1 MKKILSF
8 ISAFAICI
16 GIADAAV
23 RDENATNR
31 QTLSTNQA
39 TNANIA
45 RTASSKAVA
54 GRSVTSR
61 NSAVQTGQGIISRS
75 ATTISPSSR
84 ADSTI
89 TTRGSSSSTVSRTSQ
104 TQSSGNSTVSARS
117 ATTVS
122 RVTAPSSRTAGS
134 VTQTQTNSPRSAT
147 AVVRAAIDGVSDAI
161 SQTVTGAE
169 YEQCKTAYF
178 TCMDQFC
185 QLKNDDYRRC
195 SCSNRV
201 FDLTE
206 VRNVMQD
213 ANSQLTV
220 FTENLDVV
228 GMTAA
233 QATAMKTASEGENA
247 LTADTSASKQLL
259 QAIMNSIRGEDA
271 SVGGK
276 YSDLNS
282 ITLSFDTVNAFGTAD
297 AGQIIATYNGQNL
310 YNAVYPQCREAV
322 RADCTDAQLQRAIT
336 AYLMAIEQ
344 DCNTVES
351 AIESQQKAMKSAVRE
366 SSALLDLARV
376 ENRKNHNSSDM
387 ATCLTNVEN
396 AVLSEEVCGA
406 GYHKCLDNGEFI
418 DVSTGAPIA
427 GVENFYELGN
437 LLKFADGVD
446 AADQKLSKVTY
457 NRTFVKNFEKK
468 VKKFA
473 EPALDKCTE
482 IADTVWEE
490 YLDKAML
497 DIYYAQ
503 QSKVSE
509 IKQGCF
515 DFVAACYMNGDAAL
529 TAAMAELTGDD
540 NVVLQPDK
548 VTLSTEMCR
557 DYINSCNMM
566 FYDETG
572 GQNIITDYIN
582 NRQETD
588 TLTACRAVVKQCFD
602 KFGGTNYE
610 NFYYPYSG
618 IFKTGEAL
626 KWFTLYEYDENGQPI
641 KDEPVSECAKQL
653 KEIDSCSSE
662 KMLTDAFGGFDVIR
676 ASKGVHNNET
686 VYYFDPDGDYK
697 ENGAEGKHRKY
708 GLLDSEVTT
717 DITITKDGQNVSVA
731 GRVLSHHEPRPTG
744 VATEIYNQI
753 VDSLSTQCM
762 NVQGRFIELQFIKSG
777 LYKESSLC
785 ESNFTAS
792 IEYGGGNTNPDSTV
806 SLSPN
811 LVAIYGIGDGEN
823 MCPRDYD
830 LNVDT
835 QSWGACLCWE
845 NGGRRSKWGKSPKC
859 ISGLPVTEK
868 DPEDG
873 STGANDATCDSSKYE
888 LFVPSKDKQPTITDW
903 CTKSSSTKN
912 QVCPLDGKEEAGYC
926 QSADGKV
933 LSNLPEGL
941 GV

>member
-8 ISAFAICI
+8 ISILAICI
-16 GIADAAV
+16 GFANAAV

-31 QTLSTNQA
+31 QSSSSQNQVS
-39 TNANIA
+39 NSA
-45 RTASSKAVA
+45 RTASTKAVA
-54 GRSVTSR
+54 GRAVTAR
-61 NSAVQTGQGIISRS
+61 TGTAVQGIVSRATTAQNVTNSRADTTASRS
-75 ATTISPSSR
+75 ATVTRPTTN
-84 ADSTI
+84 AAST
-89 TTRGSSSSTVSRTSQ
+89 TT
-104 TQSSGNSTVSARS
+104 RS
-117 ATTVS
+117 ATTV
-122 RVTAPSSRTAGS
+122 A
-134 VTQTQTNSPRSAT
+134 QTPINRNITVNDNDSARSAST
-147 AVVRAAIDGVSDAI
+147 IISRAALTAIDTVSDI
-161 SQTVTGAE
+161 MSGTKTGAE
-169 YEQCKTAYF
+169 YEQCKSAYF
-178 TCMDQFC
+178 NCMDQFC

-201 FDLTE
+201 FDLDE
-206 VRNVMQD
+206 IRDVMQD

-228 GMTAA
+228 GMTAE
-233 QATAMKTASEGENA
+233 QATAMKTATEGENA

-259 QAIMNSIRGEDA
+259 QAIMNSIRGED
-271 SVGGK
+271 STVGGK

-282 ITLSFDTVNAFGTAD
+282 ITISFDTVNAFDTAD
-297 AGQIIATYNGQNL
+297 SGQIIASYNGQNL
-310 YNAVYPQCREAV
+310 YNAVYPQCRNAV

-344 DCNTVES
+344 DCNAVES
-351 AIESQQKAMKSAVRE
+351 AIENQQKEMKSAVRE

-376 ENRKNHNSSDM
+376 ENRQKHNSSDM
-387 ATCLTNVEN
+387 ATCLTEVEN
-396 AVLSEEVCGA
+396 AILSEEVCGA

-446 AADQKLSKVTY
+446 AADQKLSKITY
-457 NRTFVKNFEKK
+457 NRTFVKNFETR

-482 IADTVWEE
+482 IADSVWEE

-503 QSKVSE
+503 QSKVKE

-515 DFVAACYMNGDAAL
+515 DFVSACYMNGEAAL
-529 TAAMAELTGDD
+529 TAAMAELTGDET
-540 NVVLQPDK
+540 VILQPDK

-566 FYDETG
+566 FYEQTD
-572 GQNIITDYIN
+572 GQNIVTDYIN

-602 KFGGTNYE
+602 SFGGTNYE

-618 IFKTGEAL
+618 LFKTGEAL
-626 KWFTLYEYDENGQPI
+626 EWFTLYEYDPETGLPI
-641 KDEPVSECAKQL
+641 REKPVSKCAQQL
-653 KEIDSCSSE
+653 KAIDSCSSE
-662 KMLTDAFGGFDVIR
+662 DMMSAAFGGFDVIT
-676 ASKGVHNNET
+676 ASKGVFNDENI
-686 VYYFDPDGDYK
+686 YYFDPNGEYK
-697 ENGAEGKHRKY
+697 ENGEEGKHRKY
-708 GLLDSEVTT
+708 GTLSKTSEQV
-717 DITITKDGQNVSVA
+717 TITNEDNTTGTVTAK
-731 GRVLSHHEPRPTG
+731 VLSHHVPRPTG

-753 VDSLSTQCM
+753 VDTLSTQCM
-762 NVQGRFIELQFIKSG
+762 NLQGRFIELQFITG
-777 LYKESSLC
+777 LYKENNLC
-785 ESNFTAS
+785 ESNFINS
-792 IEYGGGNTNPDSTV
+792 IEYGGGKTDTAIGGV

-811 LVAIYGIGDGEN
+811 LVEIYAIGFGEN

-859 ISGLPVTEK
+859 IAGVPVA
-868 DPEDG
+868 
-873 STGANDATCDSSKYE
+873 GANDAKCDPAKHTE
-888 LFVPSKDKQPTITDW
+888 LFPVPKTEADTNIPGLTDW
-903 CTKSSSTKN
+903 CTLPASTSN
-912 QVCPLDGKEEAGYC
+912 QICPIGSTEESGVCIYNEE
-926 QSADGKV
+926 DLV
-933 LSNLPEGL
+933 NLPEGL

>member
-1 MKKILSF
+1 MKKIL
-8 ISAFAICI
+8 AFFSMCAVCI

-31 QTLSTNQA
+31 ESGA
-39 TNANIA
+39 TQNSSGATVA
-45 RTASSKAVA
+45 RTASTRAIT
-54 GRSVTSR
+54 GRNVTTRNSGTTTVSRAATTNPVSTSR
-61 NSAVQTGQGIISRS
+61 NTTVARS
-75 ATTISPSSR
+75 TTARPSSQQPQQQMTRNDASVSR
-84 ADSTI
+84 AA
-89 TTRGSSSSTVSRTSQ
+89 STVRNIATKTS
-104 TQSSGNSTVSARS
+104 GRNN

-122 RVTAPSSRTAGS
+122 
-134 VTQTQTNSPRSAT
+134 
-147 AVVRAAIDGVSDAI
+147 RAAIDGVS
-161 SQTVTGAE
+161 TVMSSTQTGAE
-169 YEQCKTAYF
+169 YEQCKSAYF

-185 QLKNDDYRRC
+185 ELKNDNYRRC

-206 VRNVMQD
+206 IRDVMQD
-213 ANSQLTV
+213 ANDQLTV
-220 FTENLDVV
+220 FNENLDVV

-282 ITLSFDTVNAFGTAD
+282 ITISFDTVNAFGTAD

-310 YNAVYPQCREAV
+310 YDAVYPQCREAV

-344 DCNTVES
+344 DCNTVAS
-351 AIESQQKAMKSAVRE
+351 AIENQQKQMKSAIRE
-366 SSALLDLARV
+366 SSAMLDLARV
-376 ENRKNHNSSDM
+376 ENRQKHNSDNMS
-387 ATCLTNVEN
+387 ACLTNVEN
-396 AVLSEEVCGA
+396 AILSEEVCGA

-418 DVSTGAPIA
+418 DVSTGTPIA

-446 AADQKLSKVTY
+446 AADQKLSKVTS
-457 NRTFVKNFEKK
+457 NRPFVINFEKR

-473 EPALDKCTE
+473 EPALDKCVE
-482 IADTVWEE
+482 IADDVWAE

-503 QSKVSE
+503 QSKVKE

-515 DFVAACYMNGDAAL
+515 DFVSACYMNGDTAL
-529 TAAMAELTGDD
+529 TAAMKELTGDD
-540 NVVLQPDK
+540 TVVLQPDK

-557 DYINSCNMM
+557 DYIDSCNMM
-566 FYDETG
+566 FYEQTDGE
-572 GQNIITDYIN
+572 NIITDYIN

-602 KFGGTNYE
+602 NFGGTGYE

-618 IFKTGEAL
+618 LFKTGEAL
-626 KWFTLYEYDENGQPI
+626 DWFTLYEYDGSGNLD
-641 KDEPVSECAKQL
+641 KTRPVSQCAQQL
-653 KEIDSCSSE
+653 QDIESCSSPE
-662 KMLTDAFGGFDVIR
+662 MMEAAFGGFDVITAAR
-676 ASKGVHNNET
+676 GRHDNET
-686 VYYFDPDGDYK
+686 VYYLSADGIYNGLPDGK
-697 ENGAEGKHRKY
+697 PRKY
-708 GLLDSEVTT
+708 GLLDSESSDGITPEGAQAQTT
-717 DITITKDGQNVSVA
+717 ARILD
-731 GRVLSHHEPRPTG
+731 HHTPRPTG

-753 VDSLSTQCM
+753 VDILTTQCM
-762 NVQGRFIELQFIKSG
+762 NIQGRFIEYQFIKPG
-777 LYKESSLC
+777 LYMEDNLCLANFQNSL
-785 ESNFTAS
+785 
-792 IEYGGGNTNPDSTV
+792 EYGGGSSNESGTSAT
-806 SLSPN
+806 LAPN
-811 LVAIYGIGDGEN
+811 LVDFYSIGEQEN

-859 ISGLPVTEK
+859 IAGVPVTEDADDAACTSDGLSK
-868 DPEDG
+868 FESDGTTKPGED
-873 STGANDATCDSSKYE
+873 N
-888 LFVPSKDKQPTITDW
+888 W
-903 CTKSSSTKN
+903 CTMTPTSDN
-912 QVCPLDGKEEAGYC
+912 QVCPFGGTVDPQTHACTINDEI
-926 QSADGKV
+926 

-941 GV
+941 K

>member
-1 MKKILSF
+1 MKKILHF
-8 ISAFAICI
+8 IGIFAVCI
-16 GIADAAV
+16 GVANAAV

-31 QTLSTNQA
+31 QSATASASQSTISRTASTKAAAARNV
-39 TNANIA
+39 TA
-45 RTASSKAVA
+45 RTATSQPL
-54 GRSVTSR
+54 TSR
-61 NSAVQTGQGIISRS
+61 TTQQGATISRNDSTTTGRS
-75 ATTISPSSR
+75 ATAR
-84 ADSTI
+84 ATQAVTP
-89 TTRGSSSSTVSRTSQ
+89 TTTARSGATVS
-104 TQSSGNSTVSARS
+104 
-117 ATTVS
+117 
-122 RVTAPSSRTAGS
+122 
-134 VTQTQTNSPRSAT
+134 RSAT
-147 AVVRAAIDGVSDAI
+147 AVPASTRGTTTARSGVTVSRAAIDTVSDVVAD
-161 SQTVTGAE
+161 TRTGAE

-178 TCMDQFC
+178 NCMDQFC

-201 FDLTE
+201 FDLAET
-206 VRNVMQD
+206 RSIMQD
-213 ANSQLTV
+213 ASDQLTV

-233 QATAMKTASEGENA
+233 QATAMKTATEGENA
-247 LTADTSASKQLL
+247 LTSDTSASKQLL
-259 QAIMNSIRGEDA
+259 QAIMNSIRGDDA
-271 SVGGK
+271 TVGGK

-297 AGQIIATYNGQNL
+297 AGQIIATYNGLNL
-310 YNAVYPQCREAV
+310 YNAVYPQCRQAV

-336 AYLMAIEQ
+336 AYLMAVEQ
-344 DCNTVES
+344 DCNTVQS
-351 AIESQQKAMKSAVRE
+351 ALENQQKQMKSAVRE
-366 SSALLDLARV
+366 SSAMLDLARV
-376 ENRKNHNSSDM
+376 ENRQNHNSSDM
-387 ATCLTNVEN
+387 ATCLTEVEN
-396 AVLSEEVCGA
+396 AILSEEVCGA

-446 AADQKLSKVTY
+446 AADQKLSKVTS
-457 NRTFVKNFEKK
+457 NRSFVNNFENR

-482 IADTVWEE
+482 IADDVWAD

-503 QSKVSE
+503 QSKVNE

-515 DFVAACYMNGDAAL
+515 DFVSACYMNGDTAL

-540 NVVLQPDK
+540 TVVLQPDK

-566 FYDETG
+566 FYDQTD

-602 KFGGTNYE
+602 NFGGTNYE

-618 IFKTGEAL
+618 LFKTGEAL
-626 KWFTLYEYDENGQPI
+626 KWFTLYEYDENGTI
-641 KDEPVSECAKQL
+641 NTAEPVSECAKQL
-653 KEIDSCSSE
+653 MDISSCSSPD
-662 KMLTDAFGGFDVIR
+662 MMVAAFGGFDVIT
-676 ASKGVHNNET
+676 ASKGIHSNET

-697 ENGAEGKHRKY
+697 EDGTDGKHRRY
-708 GLLDSEVTT
+708 GLLDDEATDGVTDKT
-717 DITITKDGQNVSVA
+717 GAENTSQRLLA
-731 GRVLSHHEPRPTG
+731 HHTPRPTG

-753 VDSLSTQCM
+753 VDTLTTQCM
-762 NVQGRFIELQFIKSG
+762 NVQGRFIELQFIKTN
-777 LYKESSLC
+777 LYNEAALC
-785 ESNFTAS
+785 NAQFGAS
-792 IEYGGGNTNPDSTV
+792 IEYGGSATPGQV
-806 SLSPN
+806 SLYPN
-811 LVAIYGIGDGEN
+811 LVEYYKIGDNEN

-845 NGGRRSKWGKSPKC
+845 NGGRRSKYGKSPKC
-859 ISGLPVTEK
+859 VAGIPT
-868 DPEDG
+868 D
-873 STGANDATCDSSKYE
+873 AARNDANCIAADLTST
-888 LFVPSKDKQPTITDW
+888 VTGTPGIDKW
-903 CTKSSSTKN
+903 CTMPLTSGN
-912 QVCPLDGKEEAGYC
+912 QVCPIGLNGGKEENEMCVY
-926 QSADGKV
+926 DGEE
-933 LSNLPEGL
+933 LNNLPEGL
-941 GV
+941 GI

>member
-1 MKKILSF
+1 MKKFLSF
-8 ISAFAICI
+8 ISIFAILI
-16 GIADAAV
+16 GATNAAV

-31 QTLSTNQA
+31 QSTTQNQ
-39 TNANIA
+39 TNVTSA
-45 RTASSKAVA
+45 RTASTKATN
-54 GRSVTSR
+54 GRTTVTSR
-61 NSAVQTGQGIISRS
+61 TATTGQGIISRNNTQNTQTTRTTAATGTTDRS
-75 ATTISPSSR
+75 AVTRAATIIPIASSSGRTSSSISRATT
-84 ADSTI
+84 
-89 TTRGSSSSTVSRTSQ
+89 TRSSSNPVTSVS
-104 TQSSGNSTVSARS
+104 RS
-117 ATTVS
+117 ATTS
-122 RVTAPSSRTAGS
+122 ASTTA
-134 VTQTQTNSPRSAT
+134 
-147 AVVRAAIDGVSDAI
+147 RAAIDTVSEAV
-161 SQTVTGAE
+161 SGTRTGAE
-169 YEQCKTAYF
+169 YEQCKSAYF
-178 TCMDQFC
+178 SCMDQFC

-201 FDLTE
+201 FDLDE
-206 VRNVMQD
+206 IRDVMQD
-213 ANSQLTV
+213 ANDQLTV

-228 GMTAA
+228 GMTAE

-259 QAIMNSIRGEDA
+259 QAIMNSIRGEDS
-271 SVGGK
+271 SVSGK

-282 ITLSFDTVNAFGTAD
+282 ITLAFDTANAFGTAD
-297 AGQIIATYNGQNL
+297 SGQIIATYNGQNL

-344 DCNTVES
+344 DCNTVQS
-351 AIESQQKAMKSAVRE
+351 AIENQQKEMKSAVRE

-376 ENRKNHNSSDM
+376 ENRQNHNSSDM

-396 AVLSEEVCGA
+396 AILSEEVCGA

-437 LLKFADGVD
+437 LLKFADGID
-446 AADQKLSKVTY
+446 AADQKLSKITSNKSFVT
-457 NRTFVKNFEKK
+457 NFETR

-473 EPALDKCTE
+473 KPELDKCVE

-503 QSKVSE
+503 QSKVNE

-515 DFVAACYMNGDAAL
+515 DFVSACYMNGESAL
-529 TAAMAELTGDD
+529 TEAMAELTGDAS
-540 NVVLQPDK
+540 VILQPDK

-566 FYDETG
+566 FYEETG
-572 GQNIITDYIN
+572 GQNIITDYID

-602 KFGGTNYE
+602 SFGGGSSYE

-618 IFKTGEAL
+618 LFKTGEAL
-626 KWFTLYEYDENGQPI
+626 EWFTLYEYDENGNPI
-641 KDEPVSECAKQL
+641 KDKPVSRCAQQL
-653 KEIDSCSSE
+653 KSIESCSSDDMME
-662 KMLTDAFGGFDVIR
+662 RAFGGFDVIT
-676 ASKGVHNNET
+676 ASKGIYNSET
-686 VYYFDPDGDYK
+686 VYYLDKNGEYKQNGDP
-697 ENGAEGKHRKY
+697 GKHRKY
-708 GLLDSEVTT
+708 GMLSSNTT
-717 DITITKDGQNVSVA
+717 SGISKVDGTAGTVSA
-731 GRVLSHHEPRPTG
+731 KILSHHTPRPTG

-753 VDSLSTQCM
+753 VDILTTQCM
-762 NVQGRFIELQFIKSG
+762 NLQGRFVELQFIKSGETG

-785 ESNFTAS
+785 EANFANS
-792 IEYGGGNTNPDSTV
+792 IEYGGGAQGSQLTE
-806 SLSPN
+806 N
-811 LVAIYGIGDGEN
+811 LVELYAIGDGEN

-830 LNVDT
+830 INVDT

-859 ISGLPVTEK
+859 IAGFPVKLKSELGSL
-868 DPEDG
+868 DG
-873 STGANDATCDSSKYE
+873 INDAKCNILKHE
-888 LFVPSKDKQPTITDW
+888 LFEPSADNIPSTTDW
-903 CTKSSSTKN
+903 CTVSPSVSN
-912 QVCPLDGKEEAGYC
+912 QVCPIDG
-926 QSADGKV
+926 SDRDGV
-933 LSNLPEGL
+933 CVTNDSVELINLPEGL
-941 GV
+941 GI

>member
-8 ISAFAICI
+8 ISLCAICI
-16 GIADAAV
+16 GFANAAV

-31 QTLSTNQA
+31 QTSTETTNQP
-39 TNANIA
+39 TVNTS
-45 RTASSKAVA
+45 RTASTKSVV
-54 GRSVTSR
+54 GRAVTSR
-61 NSAVQTGQGIISRS
+61 NAASSGQGLISRTNAPVANSSARATTTVDRGSTNRTINGNTTSTNTTSRS
-75 ATTISPSSR
+75 A
-84 ADSTI
+84 ANV
-89 TTRGSSSSTVSRTSQ
+89 TRTATNVSARNANSSTE
-104 TQSSGNSTVSARS
+104 SARS
-117 ATTVS
+117 AQSTIS
-122 RVTAPSSRTAGS
+122 
-134 VTQTQTNSPRSAT
+134 
-147 AVVRAAIDGVSDAI
+147 RAAIDTVADAV

-169 YEQCKTAYF
+169 YEQCKSAYF
-178 TCMDQFC
+178 NCMDQFC

-201 FDLTE
+201 FDLQE
-206 VRNVMQD
+206 IRDVMQD
-213 ANSQLTV
+213 ANDQLTV

-247 LTADTSASKQLL
+247 LTSDTSASKQLL
-259 QAIMNSIRGEDA
+259 QAIMNSIRGGDTTV
-271 SVGGK
+271 SGK

-282 ITLSFDTVNAFGTAD
+282 ITLSFDTVNAFGNAD
-297 AGQIIATYNGQNL
+297 SGQIIATYNGLNL
-310 YNAVYPQCREAV
+310 YNAVYPQCRNAV
-322 RADCTDAQLQRAIT
+322 KADCTDAQLQRAIT

-344 DCNTVES
+344 DCNAVET
-351 AIESQQKAMKSAVRE
+351 AIENRQKEMKSAVRE

-376 ENRKNHNSSDM
+376 ENRQNHNSSDM
-387 ATCLTNVEN
+387 ATCLANVES
-396 AVLSEEVCGA
+396 AILSEEVCGA

-446 AADQKLSKVTY
+446 AADQKLSKVAS
-457 NRTFVKNFEKK
+457 NRSFVKNFETR

-482 IADTVWEE
+482 IADDVWAE

-515 DFVAACYMNGDAAL
+515 DFVSACYMNGEAAL

-540 NVVLQPDK
+540 SVILQPNK
-548 VTLSTEMCR
+548 VALSTEMCR

-566 FYDETG
+566 FYDQTG
-572 GQNIITDYIN
+572 GQNIVTDYIN

-602 KFGGTNYE
+602 SFGGTSYE

-618 IFKTGEAL
+618 LFKTGEAL
-626 KWFTLYEYDENGQPI
+626 EWFTLYEYDENGNP
-641 KDEPVSECAKQL
+641 KKEEPVSKCAQQL
-653 KEIDSCSSE
+653 KQIDSCSSDDMME
-662 KMLTDAFGGFDVIR
+662 DAFGGFDVIT
-676 ASKGVHNNET
+676 ASRGAYNNET
-686 VYYFDPDGDYK
+686 VYYFDPEGQYK
-697 ENGAEGKHRKY
+697 KNGLNGKHRKY
-708 GLLDSEVTT
+708 GLLDSNVTENIEKT
-717 DITITKDGQNVSVA
+717 NDDSTTTMVTA
-731 GRVLSHHEPRPTG
+731 RLLSHHVPRSTG

-753 VDSLSTQCM
+753 VDSLSTQCI
-762 NVQGRFIELQFIKSG
+762 NLQGRFIELQFIKSG
-777 LYKESSLC
+777 LYKESALC
-785 ESNFTAS
+785 EAEFTGS
-792 IEYGGGNTNPDSTV
+792 QEYGGNSQISP
-806 SLSPN
+806 SLIEIY
-811 LVAIYGIGDGEN
+811 AIGKNEN

-859 ISGLPVTEK
+859 ISGVPVTVTNAATTQESNDEIC
-868 DPEDG
+868 DPQKHTLFDV
-873 STGANDATCDSSKYE
+873 TSS
-888 LFVPSKDKQPTITDW
+888 VPTIANW
-903 CTKSSSTKN
+903 CTISPSSTN
-912 QVCPLDGKEEAGYC
+912 QVCPMGGKEVNGVC
-926 QSADGKV
+926 RSADGRV

-941 GV
+941 GL

>member
-31 QTLSTNQA
+31 QTNATNQS
-39 TNANIA
+39 TTNIA

-61 NSAVQTGQGIISRS
+61 NSAVQTGQGLISRT
-75 ATTISPSSR
+75 ATTSSPSSR
-84 ADSTI
+84 TDSSI
-89 TTRGSSSSTVSRTSQ
+89 MTRGGNTSTVSRASQ
-104 TQSSGNSTVSARS
+104 AQSSGNSTVSARS
-117 ATTVS
+117 SSTVS
-122 RVTAPSSRTAGS
+122 RAATTSRTTGS
-134 VTQTQTNSPRSAT
+134 VAQSQTNTPRSAT
-147 AVVRAAIDGVSDAI
+147 AIVRAAIDGVSDAI

-201 FDLTE
+201 FDLAE

-228 GMTAA
+228 GMSAE

-336 AYLMAIEQ
+336 AYLMAVEQ

-396 AVLSEEVCGA
+396 AILSEEVCGA

-457 NRTFVKNFEKK
+457 NRTFVKNFEKR

-482 IADTVWEE
+482 IADIVWEE

-503 QSKVSE
+503 QSKVNE

-626 KWFTLYEYDENGQPI
+626 KWFTLYEYDENGLPI
-641 KDEPVSECAKQL
+641 KDEPISECAQQL
-653 KEIDSCSSE
+653 KDIDSCSSE
-662 KMLTDAFGGFDVIR
+662 EMMEKAFGGFDVIR

-686 VYYFDPDGDYK
+686 VYYFDPNGDYK

-708 GLLDSEVTT
+708 GLLDSELTT
-717 DITITKDGQNVSVA
+717 GITITKDGENVSVS

-785 ESNFTAS
+785 EANFTSS

-811 LVAIYGIGDGEN
+811 LVAIYGIGEGEN

-873 STGANDATCDSSKYE
+873 STGANDATCSSSKHQ
-888 LFVPSKDKQPTITDW
+888 LFVPSKDKLPTITDW

>member
-8 ISAFAICI
+8 ISIFTILI
-16 GIADAAV
+16 GATNAAV

-31 QTLSTNQA
+31 QTATQNQTSSTS
-39 TNANIA
+39 A
-45 RTASSKAVA
+45 RTASTKATN
-54 GRSVTSR
+54 GRTTVTSR
-61 NSAVQTGQGIISRS
+61 TATTGQGIISRNNTQNTQTARIT
-75 ATTISPSSR
+75 ATTGTTDRSAVTRAATIIPIASSSGRTSSSISR
-84 ADSTI
+84 AT
-89 TTRGSSSSTVSRTSQ
+89 TTRSSSTPVTSVS
-104 TQSSGNSTVSARS
+104 RS
-117 ATTVS
+117 ATTS
-122 RVTAPSSRTAGS
+122 TSTTA
-134 VTQTQTNSPRSAT
+134 
-147 AVVRAAIDGVSDAI
+147 RAAIDTVSEAV
-161 SQTVTGAE
+161 SGTRTGAE
-169 YEQCKTAYF
+169 YEQCKSAYF
-178 TCMDQFC
+178 SCMDQFC

-201 FDLTE
+201 FDLDE
-206 VRNVMQD
+206 IRDVMQD
-213 ANSQLTV
+213 ANDQLTV

-228 GMTAA
+228 GMTAE

-259 QAIMNSIRGEDA
+259 QAIMNSIRGEDS
-271 SVGGK
+271 SVSGK

-282 ITLSFDTVNAFGTAD
+282 ITLAFDTANAFGTAD
-297 AGQIIATYNGQNL
+297 SGQIIATYNGQNL

-344 DCNTVES
+344 DCNTVQS
-351 AIESQQKAMKSAVRE
+351 AIENQQKEMKSAVRE

-376 ENRKNHNSSDM
+376 ENRQNHNSSDM

-396 AVLSEEVCGA
+396 AILSEEVCGA

-437 LLKFADGVD
+437 LLKFADGID
-446 AADQKLSKVTY
+446 AADQKLSKITSNKSFVT
-457 NRTFVKNFEKK
+457 NFETR

-473 EPALDKCTE
+473 EPELDKCVE

-503 QSKVSE
+503 QSKVNE

-515 DFVAACYMNGDAAL
+515 DFVSACYMNGESAL
-529 TAAMAELTGDD
+529 TEAMAELTGDAS
-540 NVVLQPDK
+540 VILQPDK

-566 FYDETG
+566 FYEETG
-572 GQNIITDYIN
+572 GQNIITDYID

-602 KFGGTNYE
+602 SFGGGSSYE

-618 IFKTGEAL
+618 LFKTGEAL
-626 KWFTLYEYDENGQPI
+626 EWFTLYEYDENGNPI
-641 KDEPVSECAKQL
+641 KDKPVSKCAQQL
-653 KEIDSCSSE
+653 KSIESCSSDDMME
-662 KMLTDAFGGFDVIR
+662 KAFGGFDVIT
-676 ASKGVHNNET
+676 ASKGIYNSET
-686 VYYFDPDGDYK
+686 VYYLDKNGEYKQNGDP
-697 ENGAEGKHRKY
+697 GKHRKY
-708 GLLDSEVTT
+708 GMLSSNTT
-717 DITITKDGQNVSVA
+717 SGISKVDGTAGTVSA
-731 GRVLSHHEPRPTG
+731 KILSHHTPRPTG

-753 VDSLSTQCM
+753 VDILTTQCM
-762 NVQGRFIELQFIKSG
+762 NLQGRFVELQFIKSGETG

-785 ESNFTAS
+785 EANFANS
-792 IEYGGGNTNPDSTV
+792 IEYGGGAQGSQLTE
-806 SLSPN
+806 N
-811 LVAIYGIGDGEN
+811 LVDLYAIGDGEN

-830 LNVDT
+830 INVDT

-859 ISGLPVTEK
+859 IAGFPVTT
-868 DPEDG
+868 
-873 STGANDATCDSSKYE
+873 SANDAKCDASIHTLATPE
-888 LFVPSKDKQPTITDW
+888 ATEAPAATNW
-903 CTKSSSTKN
+903 CIATPNSNN
-912 QVCPLDGKEEAGYC
+912 QVCPIDGRDQNGVCVTRDSVE
-926 QSADGKV
+926 
-933 LSNLPEGL
+933 LINLPEGL
-941 GV
+941 GI